1 MGIRKM
7 AAHLKVVFL
16 LVLGISS
23 ALSSPHPDFSVQPGD
38 EAHDH
43 HHEHHHHAHEDH
55 GREDEQDHH
64 EHHHH
69 AHEGHGREDEH
80 EHHDEDGEPLAPP
93 PPEEEAP
100 AGSSFLPPE
109 NPQTYGG
116 STSTPAPSAPIQK
129 ECTLVTV
136 WCLASKSLHGGPK

>member
-1 MGIRKM
+1 MQFQ
-7 AAHLKVVFL
+7 VVLL

-43 HHEHHHHAHEDH
+43 HHEHHHHAHEGH
-55 GREDEQDHH
+55 GREDEHDHH

-80 EHHDEDGEPLAPP
+80 DHHDEVSKDWPV
-93 PPEEEAP
+93 
-100 AGSSFLPPE
+100 
-109 NPQTYGG
+109 
-116 STSTPAPSAPIQK
+116 K
-129 ECTLVTV
+129 KVTKV
-136 WCLASKSLHGGPK
+136 FSK